1 MANDILESAQKD
13 PIGALFET
21 DTLASERYQR
31 LFRSSQIPP
40 EKRLILAILDDAV
53 QSFIATMRPRNPK
66 ELREFEA
73 AQTWIMEA
81 NSDWIFSFE
90 SVCDQLGLDPD
101 YLRGGLQKLKI
112 EASHAPP
119 CGKRRAES
127 FQQATIPARRFTNDS
142 AIRFGAA
149 LRHHRENTRII
160 SVPGFL

>member
-1 MANDILESAQKD
+1 MVNKDILESAQKD

-112 EASHAPP
+112 EASHAPRTRQARAGRLP
-119 CGKRRAES
+119 RARIALGRTTLRQTSRRV
-127 FQQATIPARRFTNDS
+127 FS
-142 AIRFGAA
+142 ASETKTFSR
-149 LRHHRENTRII
+149 
-160 SVPGFL
+160 